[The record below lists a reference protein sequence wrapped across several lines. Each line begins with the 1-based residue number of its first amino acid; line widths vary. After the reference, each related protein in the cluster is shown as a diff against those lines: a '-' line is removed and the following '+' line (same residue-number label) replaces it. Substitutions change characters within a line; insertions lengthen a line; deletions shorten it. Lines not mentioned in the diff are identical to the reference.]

1 MNSKTHIIII
11 AVLGVGILALAGG
24 LISMNK
30 KVASIQYEKDAVTI
44 LHNKV
49 LENLTATQKA
59 LEKSLAEKGKA
70 YDVLMKDSQMS
81 IGALE
86 KANLEI
92 SALRARLM
100 CPNTIPNVDYTD
112 NITVS
117 SALKEFSSDYAISD
131 DFYYQA
137 QGNNEKTFYHILKS
151 KKYLYS
157 YVVFFTDANMGT
169 INGIFDI
176 SNQCW
181 RNLNNQ

>member
-1 MNSKTHIIII
+1 MN
-11 AVLGVGILALAGG
+11 
-24 LISMNK
+24 NR
-30 KVASIQYEKDAVTI
+30 VASIQNEKDAAAI
-44 LHNKV
+44 LHKKV
-49 LENLTATQKA
+49 LENLTATQTA
-59 LEKSLAEKGKA
+59 LEISLTDKGKA
-70 YDVLMKDSQMS
+70 YDALMKDSQKTS
-81 IGALE
+81 AALE
-86 KANLEI
+86 KASSQV
-92 SALRARLM
+92 SALQARLM
-100 CPNTIPNVDYTD
+100 CSNTIPNVDYSD

-137 QGNNEKTFYHILKS
+137 QGNNEMTFYHILKS

-169 INGIFDI
+169 INGVFDI